1 MRTEVLGVGF
11 DAVTGD
17 EAVSRALDWMKRR
30 AGAVVCTP
38 NPEIV
43 WACRRDGAFRA
54 VINGADLVLPDGVGI
69 LRGAEIL
76 GKSMPERVAGV
87 DFCRAL
93 LKEMRGTVFLLG
105 GKPGVAR
112 KAAEN
117 LTLEYPHVAVCG
129 AMDGYF
135 AEEEPVV
142 RKIGKCAPDLLLVCL
157 GSPKQEFFMARNRGA
172 LNAGVMAGLGG
183 SMDVLAENVKRAPD
197 WWIGHDLEWLY
208 RLLQEPKRIKR
219 QAVLPLYLMA
229 VTAER
234 LKHG

>member
-11 DAVTGD
+11 DAVTMD
-17 EAVSRALDWMKRR
+17 EAVSRALDWMKSR

-43 WACRRDGAFRA
+43 WACRKDGALRA
-54 VINGADLVLPDGVGI
+54 AINGADLVLPDGVGI
-69 LRGAEIL
+69 LRGAAIL
-76 GKSMPERVAGV
+76 GRSLPERVAGV

-93 LKEMRGTVFLLG
+93 LGEMEGTVFLLG

-117 LTLEYPHVAVCG
+117 LSREYPRITVCG
-129 AMDGYF
+129 AADGYF
-135 AEEEPVV
+135 KEDGSVIREISAS
-142 RKIGKCAPDLLLVCL
+142 APDLLLVCL
-157 GSPKQEFFMARNRGA
+157 GSPKQEFFMAKNHGA

-183 SMDVLAENVKRAPD
+183 SMDVLAGNVKRAPD
-197 WWIGHDLEWLY
+197 WWIGRNLEWLY